1 MESYRKRKVVKTV
14 STVQAVYQDM
24 LAFFK
29 PLWPGEDKPLVL
41 GEGKD
46 SSPVLMLIGEA
57 PGETEVIKRRPFVGK
72 AGKNLDEFLT
82 LARLNREEIFVSNT
96 VKIRSTEAGPT
107 GRTRNRA
114 PNKEELSLFVPWLMK
129 EIRAVNPRYLVTLGN
144 IPLKAL
150 TENKNTVGDCHG
162 QWLQSKAGVPLF
174 ALYHPASII
183 YRRALAPVYE
193 EDVLTLAEALQDT
206 KGA

>member
-1 MESYRKRKVVKTV
+1 MPGLQS
-14 STVQAVYQDM
+14 VYKEM
-24 LAFFK
+24 LAFFQ

-41 GEGKD
+41 GEGKED
-46 SSPVLMLIGEA
+46 APVLMLVGEA
-57 PGETEVIKRRPFVGK
+57 PGETEVLKRRPFVGK

-82 LARLNREEIFVSNT
+82 LARLNREDIFVTNT
-96 VKIRSTEAGPT
+96 VKTRPTEKGPT

-129 EIRAVNPRYLVTLGN
+129 EIQAVRPKALVTLGN
-144 IPLKAL
+144 VPLKAL
-150 TENKNTVGDCHG
+150 TDGKFTVGDCHG
-162 QWLQSKAGVPLF
+162 QWLDSRAGVPLF

-193 EDVLTLAEALQDT
+193 QDVLTLAEALKT
-206 KGA
+206 GTPENENLR